1 LPLKPLQELPK
12 TAVNWTTVA
21 ADTVG
26 AEEQSKIG
34 PSEVSTLNCLTA
46 RVSSYRF
53 IFPRY
58 PLRMPMRSRRRTEP
72 RVGYLASGDELHLQR
87 RAMFLVK
94 LSNGDLRAFHKINL

>member
-46 RVSSYRF
+46 RVSSY
-53 IFPRY
+53 
-58 PLRMPMRSRRRTEP
+58 
-72 RVGYLASGDELHLQR
+72 
-87 RAMFLVK
+87 
-94 LSNGDLRAFHKINL
+94 